1 VDNKNKDIKSMDTK
15 ILIIEDD
22 ELLAATFQR
31 FLKGAG
37 YGADVAGDYAGGKE
51 LLTSGSYGAV
61 FMDINLQG
69 KQTGID
75 LLREIRE
82 INIDTP
88 VVIITGYPEVAT
100 AAEAVRNA
108 AFDYLCKP
116 IEKDQLLRIASAA
129 VRHKILSDEKKRHHQ
144 NLEAAFRSVRDAIV
158 MADLDMP
165 ITGRNEAA
173 QAAANPESL
182 LSEREKQILSML
194 GQGESS
200 SDIAAV
206 FFISTRTVETYFSR
220 IIAKLKLDG
229 MKELR
234 RYAIRNK
241 QL

>member
-1 VDNKNKDIKSMDTK
+1 MDTR

-22 ELLAATFQR
+22 ELLASTFQR

-37 YGADVAGDYAGGKE
+37 YKADIAGDYAGGKE
-51 LLTSGSYGAV
+51 LLTSGSYSTV

-88 VVIITGYPEVAT
+88 VIIITGSPEVAT

-116 IEKDQLLRIASAA
+116 IEKEQLLRVTSAA
-129 VRHKILSDEKKRHHQ
+129 VSRKTLNDEKKRHQQ

-158 MADLDMP
+158 TADLDMP
-165 ITGRNEAA
+165 LTGRNEAA
-173 QAAANPESL
+173 PVANPETL
-182 LSEREKQILSML
+182 LSERERQILSML

-206 FFISTRTVETYFSR
+206 FFISARTVESYFAR
-220 IIAKLKLDG
+220 IITKLNLDG

-241 QL
+241 QA

>member
-1 VDNKNKDIKSMDTK
+1 MDTR

-22 ELLAATFQR
+22 ELLASTFQR

-37 YGADVAGDYAGGKE
+37 YEADVAGDYAGGKD
-51 LLTSGSYGAV
+51 LLTSDSYGAV

-75 LLREIRE
+75 LLKEIRA
-82 INIDTP
+82 INIDIP
-88 VVIITGYPEVAT
+88 VIIITGAPEVAT

-116 IEKDQLLRIASAA
+116 IEKEQLLRVAEAA
-129 VRHKILSDEKKRHHQ
+129 VRHKALSDKKNRHHQ

-158 MADLDMP
+158 SADQNTSATKRDETAP
-165 ITGRNEAA
+165 KAT
-173 QAAANPESL
+173 PESL

-194 GQGESS
+194 GNGESS

-206 FFISTRTVETYFSR
+206 FAISARTVETYFSR

-241 QL
+241 QA

>member
-1 VDNKNKDIKSMDTK
+1 MDTK

-22 ELLAATFQR
+22 ELLASTFQR

-37 YGADVAGDYAGGKE
+37 YKADIAGDYAGGKE
-51 LLTSGSYGAV
+51 LLASGSYSTV

-88 VVIITGYPEVAT
+88 VIIITGSPEVAT

-116 IEKDQLLRIASAA
+116 IEKEQLLRVASAA
-129 VRHKILSDEKKRHHQ
+129 VSRNTLNDEKKRHQQ
-144 NLEAAFRSVRDAIV
+144 NLEAAFRSVRDAV
-158 MADLDMP
+158 VSVELDTT
-165 ITGRNEAA
+165 ITDRDEAVPEV
-173 QAAANPESL
+173 NRESL

-206 FFISTRTVETYFSR
+206 FFISTRTVESYFSR
-220 IIAKLKLDG
+220 IITKLNLEG

-241 QL
+241 QS